1 MTPNVN
7 FVPIL
12 THPSHSIERREEK
25 NCSKLLFRFYC
36 DTKQL
41 RKFMW
46 EYILFG
52 HACWYACHTHSLSR
66 FFFSTTFLDCVMQV
80 SVEYSSTSFLVQIL
94 FCHFFSM
101 RFVVVVV
108 LKCYVCFIIVTVC
121 FSIRF
126 TLDNSEISFFFV
138 HVFNHIWHASN
149 EIFKFAFKWVLN
161 SFTLH
166 HFESTNTHWKW

>member
-1 MTPNVN
+1 MCLMTPNVN

-94 FCHFFSM
+94 FCHFFFHAICCRCCVEVLCLLHYCYSLFFHSIHFGQQRNFFLLRS
-101 RFVVVVV
+101 RFQPH
-108 LKCYVCFIIVTVC
+108 LT
-121 FSIRF
+121 RF
-126 TLDNSEISFFFV
+126 ERNL
-138 HVFNHIWHASN
+138 
-149 EIFKFAFKWVLN
+149 
-161 SFTLH
+161 
-166 HFESTNTHWKW
+166 

>member
-1 MTPNVN
+1 MWISCQFLRTLRIQLKREKKKTVQNYCFGFTVTPNN
-7 FVPIL
+7 CANSCENIFYL
-12 THPSHSIERREEK
+12 GTHAGMPVTRT
-25 NCSKLLFRFYC
+25 LFLDSFFQ
-36 DTKQL
+36 QL
-41 RKFMW
+41 FSTVSCKCQWSTVLRHFWCK
-46 EYILFG
+46 
-52 HACWYACHTHSLSR
+52 
-66 FFFSTTFLDCVMQV
+66 FFSAT
-80 SVEYSSTSFLVQIL
+80 
-94 FCHFFSM
+94 FFSM

-108 LKCYVCFIIVTVC
+108 LKCYVCFIIVTVR

-126 TLDNSEISFFFV
+126 TLDNSKISFFFV